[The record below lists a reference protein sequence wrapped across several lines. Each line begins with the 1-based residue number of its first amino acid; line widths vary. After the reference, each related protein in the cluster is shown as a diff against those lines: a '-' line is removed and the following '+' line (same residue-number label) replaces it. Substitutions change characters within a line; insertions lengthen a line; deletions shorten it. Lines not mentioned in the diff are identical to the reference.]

1 MNDTPTPRTD
11 AALRYCKTRNE
22 SGREDMAGYSVLG
35 IQKIIVES
43 KNLECELTA
52 AREDARWLESIM
64 VRLYNQGYHAGHED
78 TVEACFTPIHHTDM
92 DAYHADVVAEILQE
106 NAGGM
111 ARELAAQDSDNSND
125 LNG

>member
-1 MNDTPTPRTD
+1 MNNTPTPRTD
-11 AALRYCKTRNE
+11 TEHAQFPMGGFTLDFAR
-22 SGREDMAGYSVLG
+22 
-35 IQKIIVES
+35 Q
-43 KNLECELTA
+43 LERELTA